1 MGRKSHR
8 ERGEGRLALIVT
20 LLFAGAAIFV
30 GIKVIPLKIKLFEFS
45 DKIEQ
50 KLQRAS
56 WRSYDQAK
64 GETLKYVK
72 DQAAYTGY
80 PVEHLKISMPPP
92 VTGEMVVVV
101 DWDIP
106 LDLAVTQYTW
116 KYHLEKRAPMIGRGG
131 SAF

>member
-8 ERGEGRLALIVT
+8 ERGEGRIGLIVA
-20 LLFAGAAIFV
+20 LLIAGVAIFL
-30 GIKVIPLKIKLFEFS
+30 GLRIIPLKIKLFEFS

-64 GETLKYVK
+64 VETMKFVRE
-72 DQAAYTGY
+72 QAAYTGY
-80 PVEHLKISMPPP
+80 PVDHLKVAMPPP

-131 SAF
+131 PSF

>member
-1 MGRKSHR
+1 MVRKCHR
-8 ERGEGRLALIVT
+8 ERGEGRIGLIVAV
-20 LLFAGAAIFV
+20 LLAAVAIYL
-30 GIKVIPLKIKLFEFS
+30 GLKIIPLKIALFEFS

-56 WRSYDQAK
+56 WRSYEQAK
-64 GETLKYVK
+64 LETMQFVK

-80 PVEHLKISMPPP
+80 PVEHLKVSMPPP

-116 KYHLEKRAPMIGRGG
+116 KYHVEKRAPMLGRGG
-131 SAF
+131 AAF

>member
-1 MGRKSHR
+1 MVHKSRR
-8 ERGEGRLALIVT
+8 ERGEGRIGLIVA
-20 LLFAGAAIFV
+20 LLIAGISIFL
-30 GIKVIPLKIKLFEFS
+30 GIKIIPLKIKLFEFS
-45 DKIEQ
+45 DKLEQ

-64 GETLKYVK
+64 VEMTKFAK

-80 PVEHLKISMPPP
+80 PVDHLKVAMPPP
-92 VTGEMVVVV
+92 VTGDMVIVV

-131 SAF
+131 PSF